1 MSELDRIKKL
11 SGILNEEMDKGDMHD
26 ALGDALTAMANANY
40 SVRAVSNEIEK
51 TLYTDESVQ
60 EAVGDSAE
68 CFYDLQ
74 DEYCGEQCPSM
85 PHKILIDELVRYLSG
100 DQLQDFCDDFRR
112 HHMDGMEESKDLNE
126 LRKLAGMGT
135 GTDLPGPDGRFPGG
149 KPEANDDSPA
159 STALREAEEETGLL
173 ADLVT
178 IQGYLP
184 PVLTNTNYMVDLT
197 IGFCSQPVK
206 EVGKLLRP
214 APEEVEDAWF
224 QPAYP
229 LVQLEQFDQ
238 HSLICDGQTRQY
250 WQVKD
255 SEPMIWGATAAML
268 RQLAIL
274 LARK

>member
-1 MSELDRIKKL
+1 MITKQTIARLVSEDPQPFAGVRP
-11 SGILNEEMDKGDMHD
+11 
-26 ALGDALTAMANANY
+26 AYLGDTPARPASVLMLFADGPQGLEVLLTK
-40 SVRAVSNEIEK
+40 RARHLRIHAGQVS
-51 TLYTDESVQ
+51 
-60 EAVGDSAE
+60 
-68 CFYDLQ
+68 
-74 DEYCGEQCPSM
+74 
-85 PHKILIDELVRYLSG
+85 
-100 DQLQDFCDDFRR
+100 
-112 HHMDGMEESKDLNE
+112 
-126 LRKLAGMGT
+126 
-135 GTDLPGPDGRFPGG
+135 FPGG

-159 STALREAEEETGLL
+159 GTALREAEEETGLL

-229 LVQLEQFDQ
+229 LVQLEQFEQ
-238 HSLICDGQTRQY
+238 HSLIRDGQTRQY